1 MSRFARTF
9 EPLYERWRKDIKLF
23 AIEALNFDYT
33 WQQEQLF
40 DAVQWEADAPMHLRK
55 KRIAVASGQGPGKT
69 AASNVV
75 ALWRCLR
82 FPDALCIVTSPS
94 MRQCKQW
101 IDETKRLM
109 KNAHKI
115 LRRFIQVFDTMV
127 RINGVKIWG
136 IRTATATRP
145 ENLQG
150 IHEQRLT
157 FIADEASGVARKIM
171 ETIKGTLSNPDALFL
186 CIGNPNTTDCEF
198 YDCFT
203 QFRDQWH
210 CMRWNAE
217 HTARDYPHIV
227 SPSRNADLAKEYGID
242 SDVYKIRVKGEFP
255 SQDPNN
261 VMGIDDL
268 VYCTRTSVRGC
279 ASNTEIMEVHKAFG
293 IDFARFGSD
302 SSVVAR
308 RVGLAIVG
316 FKSFNKK
323 EPIEVVDYA
332 FKEQY
337 DHNWKNEDCWFVP
350 DTVGMGQGVAHSFWD
365 AGKNVYEFQAH
376 GRAYDSEMFA
386 NQITEAWFFT
396 RSLVREH
403 ICHLPNRPRLLKQLS
418 TRQYYTDKKGK
429 LVVETKDEWKDRLET
444 DESPDEAD
452 AVVQAFYPHLGEGA
466 KVLAANRHKYAV
478 GSKIRRRAG

>member
-1 MSRFARTF
+1 VSRFARQF

-23 AIEALNFDYT
+23 ALEGLNFHYT
-33 WQQEQLF
+33 WQQEELF
-40 DAVQWEADAPMHLRK
+40 DLVQKETDAPLRKRK

-75 ALWRCLR
+75 GLWRCLR
-82 FPDALCIVTSPS
+82 YPDALCVVTSPS

-109 KNAHKI
+109 KNAHPI
-115 LRRFIQVFDTMV
+115 LRRFVQVFDTMV

-150 IHEQRLT
+150 IHELRLT
-157 FIADEASGVARKIM
+157 FIADEASGVSRKIM

-203 QFRDQWH
+203 TFREQWH
-210 CMRWNAE
+210 CLRWNAE

-227 SPSRNADLAKEYGID
+227 SPQRNQAIADEYGED

-268 VYCTRTSVRGC
+268 LYCTRTSIRGC
-279 ASNTEIMEVHKAFG
+279 ASNTEIMPIQKAFG
-293 IDFARFGSD
+293 LDFARFGQD

-316 FKSFNKK
+316 FKVFNKK
-323 EPIEVVDYA
+323 DPREVVDYA
-332 FKEQY
+332 FQQQY
-337 DHNWKNEDCWFVP
+337 EHNWKNGDCWFIP
-350 DTVGMGQGVAHSFWD
+350 DAVGMGQGVVHSFHES
-365 AGKNVYEFQAH
+365 GKQVYEFQSHASPFD
-376 GRAYDSEMFA
+376 GEMFA
-386 NQITEAWFFT
+386 NQISEAWFFV

-403 ICHLPNRPRLLKQLS
+403 ICHIPNRPRLLKQLS
-418 TRQYYTDKKGK
+418 TRQYYTDRKGK
-429 LVVETKDEWKDRLET
+429 IVIETKDEWRERLET
-444 DESPDEAD
+444 EESPDEAD
-452 AVVQAFYPHLGEGA
+452 ALVQAFYPHVGEVA
-466 KVLAANRHKYAV
+466 RVAAMRRESREV
-478 GSKIRRRAG
+478 GSRVRRAR